1 MLSEDGLCRYLYRP
15 GEQHGDQR
23 RRATDINWSKNTYRL
38 DRIVEDLNNFVL
50 YYLKKLEQNDV
61 ALALL
66 SSELQEQA
74 IQFENI
80 AMPLQRDVYWGKLQ

>member
-1 MLSEDGLCRYLYRP
+1 M
-15 GEQHGDQR
+15 
-23 RRATDINWSKNTYRL
+23 
-38 DRIVEDLNNFVL
+38 
-50 YYLKKLEQNDV
+50 KKLEQNDV

-80 AMPLQRDVYWGKLQ
+80 AVQLQRDVYWGKLQ